1 MRAFL
6 ERELRQV
13 EHSIAEVRAL
23 LPEAEPATLEHQ
35 RVRAARALA
44 NRWIS
49 LPALTTLKALDDAT
63 DPCRCASPTAADR
76 DFFPPVMP
84 PSTETEVAWRLHHA
98 TAHPYLVAELATAT
112 FTAAATTQL
121 NTAHVRDLGP
131 DASTITLHD
140 HGLRRGS
147 MTHSVPLWARP
158 LLRAA
163 ALLRRLGAGTS
174 GPLFR
179 DPRSAI
185 RDPRSAIR
193 DPLRSEGLP
202 SLMAFAESC
211 RLRPPQPPRPKPR
224 RGRRGKTPSV
234 KWPEKT
240 IWPVCTAHYRLSLAG
255 AEPDLMQGC
264 PYPPPH
270 PRKTIEL
277 RKKGWLPPDYGPR
290 ELRHLR

>member
-13 EHSIAEVRAL
+13 EHGIAEVRAL

-193 DPLRSEGLP
+193 DPRSAEKRGTAIPDGLR
-202 SLMAFAESC
+202 
-211 RLRPPQPPRPKPR
+211 
-224 RGRRGKTPSV
+224 
-234 KWPEKT
+234 
-240 IWPVCTAHYRLSLAG
+240 
-255 AEPDLMQGC
+255 
-264 PYPPPH
+264 
-270 PRKTIEL
+270 
-277 RKKGWLPPDYGPR
+277 R
-290 ELRHLR
+290 ELQAPPTPAAAPQATSWPAREDTEREVAGEDDLARVHCSLPALVGRS